1 MIIFNDPKRI
11 PEDYGIRIA
20 GGCIIYFFVMRIFGL
35 EQHYELRYLNAVI
48 QVAGI
53 YLALKKFKATHG
65 KHLNYFRA
73 LAIGVAT
80 AAVGSLLFA
89 GFLFIYMNTHADL
102 LKNVIDHEP
111 MGHYLNA
118 YMISFIV
125 ALEGFFLGLL
135 MTFVLINYLNTD
147 EVNG

>member
-1 MIIFNDPKRI
+1 
-11 PEDYGIRIA
+11 
-20 GGCIIYFFVMRIFGL
+20 MRLFGL
-35 EQHYELRYLNAVI
+35 EQYYELRYLNGLI

-65 KHLNYFRA
+65 QHLNYFRA
-73 LAIGVAT
+73 LAVGVAT

-89 GFLFIYMNTHADL
+89 GFLFIYMNTHPDL
-102 LKNVIDHEP
+102 LRNVIDNEP
-111 MGHYLNA
+111 MGQYLNA

-147 EVNG
+147 EVAG